1 MSWKITRIRKHEK
14 KTKEFEAIPVA
25 PKISP
30 EELAIPAQP
39 AEVAQPLNVT
49 QEAEPIEPLQPAQPT
64 QPAQEPT
71 PEPLPTQQETNK
83 QLIINEL
90 NKQTIQKINE
100 IKTVADNSVSDIKSK
115 YPNISDNLAKTIIF
129 KSDNQEASD
138 ELSQLDPQLQEELI
152 KYHKGSKTTPIFAMT
167 KEWNGYINSEY
178 HKFFPNDKNMN
189 DYPNLR
195 FITTKDILGE
205 DFAQFQ
211 PSGAASYTHLPKT
224 MSKDDLNVEESD
236 NLRVLTYNIA
246 QLLEANNITDD
257 ADGASNLFK
266 IINESSDDKN
276 ARPLRQIFG
285 YYFKDKNRNEFAK
298 VLEFAGKPTLAKEFK
313 DIDEKIDDIFYGKKQ
328 KSKRELDKDYA
339 EFDLYT
345 LSQAERDILAAF
357 RSFGLTPVPT
367 EIKMPSLN
375 QDKKGQNIPFYCDF
389 LLPCDVFEGFDENG
403 VPRIKRQVMFIGEY
417 FGYFGAKYEAKTEVK
432 ETLEPIQALMTGN
445 DVIFISKKDFAAG
458 DKPLKLQNQLE
469 AKHIIFDG
477 SSAKKEIE
485 EWLKTQPKNEQTE
498 SISEKIQKMPKEVAY
513 LRSQMVQLQMYYGEI
528 KNFYEK
534 FMQDPEFTAALSD
547 MYQQYAQ
554 IKEEIVDINKN
565 IRSIQYKNI
574 AKPLPERQKEID
586 SLMNEWR
593 VKQSQINEIYRS
605 NQKLQM
611 LIKEHQEA
619 LADPRSDYL
628 QRLQSL
634 QTAEQL
640 ILRGDKLEE
649 IPGSNLA
656 EKIIYICNNALAGF
670 TVVGRKTS
678 AAKDF
683 KEFKPLF
690 KAATV
695 LFNKFI
701 RTASSYEFNKI
712 FNKFVK

>member
-1 MSWKITRIRKHEK
+1 MSWKITRIHKHEK
-14 KTKEFEAIPVA
+14 KTEEFEAMPSIP
-25 PKISP
+25 KFSP
-30 EELAIPAQP
+30 EELTIPAQP

-49 QEAEPIEPLQPAQPT
+49 KEEVPT
-64 QPAQEPT
+64 PETPNSQT

-90 NKQTIQKINE
+90 NKQTIQKINNIIE
-100 IKTVADNSVSDIKSK
+100 VADRSVADIKNQ

-129 KSDNQEASD
+129 KSDNTEASE
-138 ELSQLDPQLQEELI
+138 ELSQLDPETQEQLI
-152 KYHKGSKTTPIFAMT
+152 KFHKGLKTTPIFQMT
-167 KEWNGYINSEY
+167 KEWNGFINNEY
-178 HKFFPNDKNMN
+178 HKYFPDDRNIG
-189 DYPNLR
+189 DYSNLR
-195 FITTKDILGE
+195 FITTKDILGD

-211 PSGAASYTHLPKT
+211 PSGAASYTHLPKS
-224 MSKDDLNVEESD
+224 MPKENLNVEETD
-236 NLRVLTYNIA
+236 NLRILTYNIS
-246 QLLEANNITDD
+246 QLLDANNITDD
-257 ADGASNLFK
+257 AEGASNLFS

-285 YYFKDKNRNEFAK
+285 YYFKEQNRDEFSK
-298 VLEFAGKPTLAKEFK
+298 VLEFAGKPTLAQEFK
-313 DIDEKIDDIFYGKKQ
+313 NIDKKIDDIFYGKKQ

-357 RSFGLTPVPT
+357 RSFGLTPIPS
-367 EIKMPSLN
+367 EIKMPSFN

-445 DVIFISKKDFAAG
+445 DVIFISKTDFAAG

-477 SSAKKEIE
+477 SSAKQEIQ
-485 EWLKTQPKNEQTE
+485 EWLKTQPKTEQTQ
-498 SISEKIQKMPKEVAY
+498 SIEDKIQKMPKEVAY

-528 KNFYEK
+528 KNFYNK
-534 FMQDPEFTAALSD
+534 FMEDPEFVDAISA
-547 MYQQYAQ
+547 MYQQYAT
-554 IKEEIVDINKN
+554 IKSEIVGINKN

-574 AKPLPERQKEID
+574 AKPLPERQREID
-586 SLMNEWR
+586 RLMNEWR

-605 NQKLQM
+605 NQKLQN
-611 LIKEHQEA
+611 LIREHQEA
-619 LADPRSDYL
+619 LADPTSDY
-628 QRLQSL
+628 QERLQSL

-640 ILRGDKLEE
+640 VVRGDKLEE
-649 IPGSNLA
+649 IPGNNLA

-678 AAKDF
+678 AAKEF
-683 KEFKPLF
+683 QSFKPLF

-701 RTASSYEFNKI
+701 RTASSYEFNKL